1 MSVILECS
9 GLTKSYGKNEAVRH
23 LNMTLEENT
32 IYGLLGRN
40 GAGKTTLLNMIT
52 GGIFPTSGLIEVSGS
67 HLERGELPPETCYI
81 RENNLYWR
89 GARVIEILQFA
100 SAFHPHWDWPFAKD
114 LLNTFKLNPSKKIR
128 QLSRG
133 MESLVGNIIGLA
145 SRARLTIYD
154 EPMLG
159 LDVLIREKFYRIL
172 VEDYANYPRTI
183 VLSTHL
189 IDEIAKVVESVYI
202 MDAGTILLHDDVDH
216 IREYSHVLTGS
227 SEAVKQF
234 TSDKLVIYN
243 EIYGKG
249 TLSALYGALG
259 DKDRVQANKLS
270 LTIEGLT
277 LQKFFSYLVEGGRRI
292 E

>member
-9 GLTKSYGKNEAVRH
+9 GLNKSYGKKEAVRH

-32 IYGLLGRN
+32 IYGLLGPN
-40 GAGKTTLLNMIT
+40 GAGKTTLLNMLT
-52 GGIFPTSGLIEVSGS
+52 GGIFPDSGRIEASGS
-67 HLERGELPPETCYI
+67 RLDQGGMPPETCYI
-81 RENNLYWR
+81 REKNLYWR
-89 GARVIEILQFA
+89 GARVKEILQFA
-100 SAFHPHWDWPFAKD
+100 SAFHPHWDWSFTEE
-114 LLNTFKLNPSKKIR
+114 LLNTFKLDPSTKIR

-189 IDEIAKVVESVYI
+189 IDEIAKVVERVYI

-216 IREYSHVLTGS
+216 IRSYSHVLTGS
-227 SEAVKQF
+227 SEAVQQF
-234 TSDKLVIYN
+234 TSDKQVIYN
-243 EIYGKG
+243 ETYGKG
-249 TLSALYGALG
+249 TLSAIYGALG
-259 DKDRVQANKLS
+259 DKDRTQANKLG